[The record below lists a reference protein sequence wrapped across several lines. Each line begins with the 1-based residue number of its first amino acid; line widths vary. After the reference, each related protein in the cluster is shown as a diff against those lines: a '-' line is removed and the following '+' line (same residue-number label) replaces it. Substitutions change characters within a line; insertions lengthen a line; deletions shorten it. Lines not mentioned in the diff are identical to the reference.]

1 MSTEPKVVDFPA
13 PETPEQEHAR
23 HVITAAKHLASQS
36 PLERNFWMPK
46 RAEDLGV
53 SLSTLQKMVEAE
65 VKATEKKERE
75 TKTEE
80 RRIEQRAEKTQR
92 QERQQDR
99 DREREQRRIDKE
111 AERQEKEERERIE
124 KEQEEIERKLKERTK
139 ALVEMIKLPI
149 GRHEQELERLSKKLG
164 EDVTVLREELDQ
176 IIGLERGDA
185 FSFEKVAPWPEP
197 VDVATVLEEC
207 VAKLSRYVAMQPHQL
222 TTVPLWVMH
231 AWLYDHNIAVH
242 SPMLA
247 FTSAEP
253 DSGKSM
259 GAVVAGRMCPRTSLN
274 IEITGPT
281 LFRLVDAFKPT
292 LVLDEA
298 DDLFVRKSDLKHI
311 VNQSWTRGS
320 KIPRQCKVNGIWQTV
335 FYDPFGPKIIS
346 LLGHNLPRPTRTRCI
361 ELRML
366 PKRRDE
372 KIEPFHQ
379 LDDAEFAILR
389 RKFARAA
396 ADHAATLKEANPFI
410 PSDLNNRASA
420 NWKLL
425 LAIGE
430 LAGGDWPKRARE
442 AAERLSRS
450 GHQPSDG
457 VKLLAAIRVIVVEL
471 AKTGV
476 KVITSEALTA
486 ELNKDQTGIWIEYN
500 HGGPIT
506 QRQVAYLLA
515 PYGIEPG
522 TVHPSQR
529 SWDSQKGYKFA
540 QFEDA
545 FARYLPDDP
554 DIRTLTPKPKPQP
567 PKKKPP
573 TRRKK

>member
-1 MSTEPKVVDFPA
+1 LTSQPPKHPNRN
-13 PETPEQEHAR
+13 TPG
-23 HVITAAKHLASQS
+23 VITAAKHLAGQS

-46 RAEDLGV
+46 RAEELGV
-53 SLSTLQKMVEAE
+53 PLSTLQKMVEAE
-65 VKATEKKERE
+65 VKTTEKKERE

-99 DREREQRRIDKE
+99 DRDREQRRVDKE
-111 AERQEKEERERIE
+111 AERQEKQERERTE
-124 KEQEEIERKLKERTK
+124 KEQEEIARKLKERTK
-139 ALVEMIKLPI
+139 ALVEVIKLPV
-149 GRHEQELERLSKKLG
+149 GSHEQEIERLSKKLG
-164 EDVTVLREELDQ
+164 EDVATLREELDQ
-176 IIGLERGDA
+176 VIGLERGDA
-185 FSFEKVAPWPEP
+185 FSFEKTASWPEP

-207 VAKLSRYVAMQPHQL
+207 ITKVSRYVAMQPHQL

-231 AWLYDHNIAVH
+231 AWCYDHNVPVH

-253 DSGKSM
+253 DSGKSY
-259 GAVVAGRMCPRTSLN
+259 GAVAVGRMCPRMSLN

-320 KIPRQCKVNGIWQTV
+320 KIPRQAKVNGIWQTV
-335 FYDPFGPKIIS
+335 FYDPFGAKVLS
-346 LLGHNLPRPTRTRCI
+346 LLGANLPRPTRTRCI

-372 KIEPFHQ
+372 KLEPFHQ

-389 RKFARAA
+389 QKFARLA
-396 ADHAATLKEANPFI
+396 ADHAKALKTADPVI
-410 PSDLNNRASA
+410 PPDLNNRAAA

-425 LAIGE
+425 LAIAE
-430 LAGGDWPKRARE
+430 VAGGAWPKRARE

-457 VKLLAAIRVIVVEL
+457 VKLLAATRVIIVAL

-476 KVITSEALTA
+476 KLITSEALTA
-486 ELNKDQTGIWIEYN
+486 ELNKDPTGIWCEYN

-522 TVHPSQR
+522 TVHPTQR

-540 QFEDA
+540 QFEDP

-554 DIRTLTPKPKPQP
+554 NIRTFAPEPKPPSP
-567 PKKKPP
+567 KKPP

>member
-1 MSTEPKVVDFPA
+1 MSAEPNVVEFPI
-13 PETPEQEHAR
+13 PGISEEHAAR
-23 HVITAAKHLASQS
+23 IMAEARRLAGLAPGEWNLWVAGSAERLAIERDKLEVIVLA
-36 PLERNFWMPK
+36 
-46 RAEDLGV
+46 
-53 SLSTLQKMVEAE
+53 TLKDQ
-65 VKATEKKERE
+65 EKKARE
-75 TKTEE
+75 SKAEE

-99 DREREQRRIDKE
+99 ERDREQRRVDKE

-139 ALVEMIKLPI
+139 ALVEVIKLPI
-149 GRHEQELERLSKKLG
+149 GRHEQELERLSKKFG
-164 EDVTVLREELDQ
+164 EDVAVLREELDQ

-185 FSFEKVAPWPEP
+185 FSFEKTEPWPEP